1 MTKRKRAK
9 GQSVFVRFC
18 RNIMIIFSKTL
29 SLEYYKLSL
38 YQIIQHFNLLTM
50 SVPDE
55 G

>member
-9 GQSVFVRFC
+9 GQSVFVRLC
-18 RNIMIIFSKTL
+18 RNIMINIPKTI
-29 SLEYYKLSL
+29 SVKYYKLSL
-38 YQIIQHFNLLTM
+38 YQIIQHFNLLAM